1 MSGHGLGFALMT
13 SRHAFIRA
21 SCVPTAPPM
30 TTLRGMRGT
39 GQAVSDRLGCARML
53 LERARAGA
61 ISPAV
66 FGKLLDSKLRRERA
80 GRKEACTAEA
90 VRRRRAVRAE
100 LPKKRDRV
108 RLKLRR
114 RVQQLACIATWAP
127 TLGIGTHQQSSRILH
142 RIAAPVDGRHGRGGR
157 NEHALSTAAV
167 RSAHALRTE
176 PDGRVPDGMHLS
188 CSPCMKQQWTPK
200 RQPEPG
206 VTFLHRADLCRAPR
220 TRRDASCRA
229 AGSLHS
235 ARAFSTS
242 ASGSDSSSLR
252 FDASNASTSTTISC
266 AAARITSASRL
277 ASR

>member
-30 TTLRGMRGT
+30 TTLPSSESCLIPSCAAK
-39 GQAVSDRLGCARML
+39 GQAA
-53 LERARAGA
+53 
-61 ISPAV
+61 
-66 FGKLLDSKLRRERA
+66 
-80 GRKEACTAEA
+80 
-90 VRRRRAVRAE
+90 RRRAP
-100 LPKKRDRV
+100 PKLFEDVALFERSC
-108 RLKLRR
+108 RR
-114 RVQQLACIATWAP
+114 SVIGCVSNSVVVCSNSHASPRGHPPLA
-127 TLGIGTHQQSSRILH
+127 LGHISSRVGYCIGS
-142 RIAAPVDGRHGRGGR
+142 RR
-157 NEHALSTAAV
+157 
-167 RSAHALRTE
+167 
-176 PDGRVPDGMHLS
+176 LS